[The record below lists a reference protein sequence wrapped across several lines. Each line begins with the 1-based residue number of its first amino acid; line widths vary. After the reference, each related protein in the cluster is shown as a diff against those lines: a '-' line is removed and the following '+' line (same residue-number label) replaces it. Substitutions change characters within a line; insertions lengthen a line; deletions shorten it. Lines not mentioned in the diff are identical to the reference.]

1 MKDLIDFV
9 MNENEDFWEKQ
20 MKEAGVPNDILIAVR
35 DNKSKDG
42 KVSIN
47 MLCSILCK
55 MYRNK

>member
-1 MKDLIDFV
+1 MKDLKDFV

-20 MKEAGVPNDILIAVR
+20 MKEAGVSNDILIAVR

-42 KVSIN
+42 KVSID